1 MPSVLH
7 GTEAV
12 NEMIVKQSVNLDNFI
27 IMTEREFK

>member
-12 NEMIVKQSVNLDNFI
+12 NEMIVEQSVKLDKFI